1 MTTLEIPVPELVK
14 RYQSGEI
21 PATARATVTYE
32 ESAAPAVDPA
42 LALVQEWLSQV
53 PTDPDEIREA
63 EEDLRELKK
72 ALNKTRREAGAR
84 LLFPEVEES

>member
-32 ESAAPAVDPA
+32 ESAAPAVDPS
-42 LALVQEWLSQV
+42 LALIEEWLSQA
-53 PTDPDEIREA
+53 PTDRDEFREA
-63 EEDLRELKK
+63 EEE
-72 ALNKTRREAGAR
+72 TRREGGAR
-84 LLFPEVEES
+84 LLFPQVGES